1 MDLEMLI
8 DSFIEYFELYE
19 KNEKYTIYYD
29 ETNNPIKIQ
38 YKENDTNIDLN
49 KLNKNYLLGGVAFKE
64 KPTNIEELIKDL
76 DFQEN
81 FKEIKF
87 KLICNKRKDLIE
99 CLKSKK
105 LNILL
110 KWIDNNDL
118 YIHAF
123 IFNNMYDLVVEI
135 IDSILANKKI
145 GKEILWDIDAIK
157 SSFYNFILNNWDSF
171 NKLLIKYNYPN
182 INNVQSFCNDII
194 NMINNYDID
203 DFYLKDLC
211 LDLLITG
218 SKQKELIF
226 LINNEDN
233 ALIDSYAQINYERVT
248 TFPNSTHYFDDI
260 TCIKEKMESA
270 YLHENK
276 NFTFINSK
284 SDYYIQLSDVIINII
299 YRYYSFL
306 SKSEE
311 EIKEIVNNLDNISK
325 ENLMLIINLLDKSHN
340 ENIKLI
346 TRYDSKELIERQNDN
361 VYLIK
366 RILHN
371 KTLKR
376 N

>member
-1 MDLEMLI
+1 
-8 DSFIEYFELYE
+8 
-19 KNEKYTIYYD
+19 
-29 ETNNPIKIQ
+29 
-38 YKENDTNIDLN
+38 
-49 KLNKNYLLGGVAFKE
+49 
-64 KPTNIEELIKDL
+64 
-76 DFQEN
+76 
-81 FKEIKF
+81 
-87 KLICNKRKDLIE
+87 
-99 CLKSKK
+99 
-105 LNILL
+105 
-110 KWIDNNDL
+110 
-118 YIHAF
+118 
-123 IFNNMYDLVVEI
+123 MYDLVVEI

-145 GKEILWDIDAIK
+145 GKEILWDVDAIK

-171 NKLLIKYNYPN
+171 SKLLIKYNYPN

-226 LINNEDN
+226 LTNNEDN

-248 TFPNSTHYFDDI
+248 TFPNSIHYFDDI

-311 EIKEIVNNLDNISK
+311 EIKEIVNNLDDISK

-346 TRYDSKELIERQNDN
+346 TRYDSKELIERQNNN
-361 VYLIK
+361 VYIIK
-366 RILHN
+366 NMLRN
-371 KTLKR
+371 KILKR
-376 N
+376 Y